1 MKNVHESEGDKSAYD
16 DYCIEDV
23 PQVATVGARVK
34 QYSAIDH
41 LQVQWNDQ
49 TSRISLPAV
58 DELGVSTLHVKYDQH
73 VTTLNS
79 MVQNF

>member
-41 LQVQWNDQ
+41 LQVQ
-49 TSRISLPAV
+49 
-58 DELGVSTLHVKYDQH
+58 
-73 VTTLNS
+73 
-79 MVQNF
+79 